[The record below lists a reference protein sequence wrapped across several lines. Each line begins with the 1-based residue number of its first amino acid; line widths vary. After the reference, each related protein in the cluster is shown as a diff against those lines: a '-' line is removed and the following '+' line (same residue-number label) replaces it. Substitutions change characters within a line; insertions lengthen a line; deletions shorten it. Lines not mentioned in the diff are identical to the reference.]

1 MRIVPEQQAFIVE
14 RLGKYDRTLGA
25 GLHLLI
31 PFVERIAYRQSL
43 KEEAMHV
50 QPQTCVTAD
59 NVQLNVDGILYLRV
73 VDPEKASYGIDDYRY
88 ASTQLA
94 QTTMRSEMG
103 RIDLDRSFSERD
115 EINDAIVRA
124 VDEASDP
131 WGIKVTRYEV
141 RDISPPD
148 SVLQT
153 VLGRSA
159 STGEPPTA
167 AADGEIWYC
176 LTRIMACASRNGRM
190 TSSRRSRRPSTRSW
204 RSRDG
209 HRRNQPSRSKRLL
222 GPSCPAADR

>member
-1 MRIVPEQQAFIVE
+1 MSSA
-14 RLGKYDRTLGA
+14 
-25 GLHLLI
+25 
-31 PFVERIAYRQSL
+31 
-43 KEEAMHV
+43 
-50 QPQTCVTAD
+50 
-59 NVQLNVDGILYLRV
+59 
-73 VDPEKASYGIDDYRY
+73 YGIDDYRY

-167 AADGEIWYC
+167 AADGE
-176 LTRIMACASRNGRM
+176 
-190 TSSRRSRRPSTRSW
+190 P
-204 RSRDG
+204 
-209 HRRNQPSRSKRLL
+209 
-222 GPSCPAADR
+222 